1 MRRVLPERKGC
12 VVQLDHK
19 ASEDLAKRSG
29 WTEDSLGYA
38 RDHGQ
43 RKLVRLL
50 EAVKA
55 DVEFE
60 GTLLAVRRVPRSP
73 TGVPRREAA
82 HDDRRTET
90 SDKIKKRE
98 LEEKKL
104 RARLAAWERF
114 MKAERREIEMR
125 KRGQLG
131 RLLGEPLPGEPPAA
145 LERLAEEDRRQGG
158 ARGDGELGRRVEGRR
173 SSGAAMGCR

>member
-1 MRRVLPERKGC
+1 MWRVRPERKGC
-12 VVQLDHK
+12 VVQVDHK
-19 ASEDLAKRSG
+19 ASEDLVKRTG

-98 LEEKKL
+98 LEEKL
-104 RARLAAWERF
+104 DRHREVLADLEKQAKEG
-114 MKAERREIEMR
+114 A
-125 KRGQLG
+125 
-131 RLLGEPLPGEPPAA
+131 PA
-145 LERLAEEDRRQGG
+145 
-158 ARGDGELGRRVEGRR
+158 
-173 SSGAAMGCR
+173 

>member
-1 MRRVLPERKGC
+1 MRQVLPERKGC
-12 VVQLDHK
+12 VVQVDHK
-19 ASEDLAKRSG
+19 ASEVLAKRTG

-60 GTLLAVRRVPRSP
+60 GTLLVVRGVPRSR

-90 SDKIKKRE
+90 ADKIKKRE

-114 MKAERREIEMR
+114 MEAERREIEMR

-131 RLLGEPLPGEPPAA
+131 RLLGESLPGEPPAA
-145 LERLAEEDRRQGG
+145 LERLAEGDRRQ
-158 ARGDGELGRRVEGRR
+158 AEEGWWR
-173 SSGAAMGCR
+173 

>member
-12 VVQLDHK
+12 VVQVDHK
-19 ASEDLAKRSG
+19 ASEDLAKRTG

-60 GTLLAVRRVPRSP
+60 WTSLAVRRVPP

-90 SDKIKKRE
+90 ADKIKKRE

-158 ARGDGELGRRVEGRR
+158 ARGDGELGRRVGGRR